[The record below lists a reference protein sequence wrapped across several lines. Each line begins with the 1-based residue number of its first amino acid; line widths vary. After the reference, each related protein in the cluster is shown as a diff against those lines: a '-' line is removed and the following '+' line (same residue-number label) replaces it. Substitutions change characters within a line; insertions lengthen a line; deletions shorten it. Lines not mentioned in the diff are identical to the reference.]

1 MRFVSC
7 VVCFKSIKINSNFGQ
22 NFSTYFFNS
31 TYTRVYTV
39 FKFFHVH
46 SISGKKKLGNL
57 VIFKGSE
64 LADSRI
70 SNLEFQS
77 FLPVKIDM
85 PLFF

>member
-1 MRFVSC
+1 MRFVGC
-7 VVCFKSIKINSNFGQ
+7 VVCFKSIKINSNFGKIFQ
-22 NFSTYFFNS
+22 LIFSIRLIRGS
-31 TYTRVYTV
+31 TYTQVHTV

-70 SNLEFQS
+70 PNFRVS
-77 FLPVKIDM
+77 
-85 PLFF
+85 